1 MCHGSVVFCG
11 SFCVCA
17 ASFLRLLS
25 AISLSLSHTEI
36 TIYVLVM
43 RIRALLLSTFRIHT
57 IGICPRTPSVLRATP
72 VIHPHLL
79 ARYTRAAAGY
89 QIGMKTLHTRKLLHE
104 LKQ

>member
-1 MCHGSVVFCG
+1 MAVWFSAGLS
-11 SFCVCA
+11 VCA
-17 ASFLRLLS
+17 QLHSSGYFPL
-25 AISLSLSHTEI
+25 SLSLSHTEI